1 MNFLMF
7 GAPMAGKGTLANMLS
22 EEYKLPTISM
32 GDILRGSIARG
43 DAEGV
48 LAKSYMDQGKMVPN
62 EVVCAMI
69 KNRLAEPDVQNGFI
83 LDGFPRTPSQL
94 EVFIKEKVTNIDVVV
109 SLEVPYETLLTR
121 VVGRRTCKDCGYIY
135 NTNWNLGY
143 EKCPKCG
150 GAWSIRSDD
159 NEETYKKRYEV
170 YLSETLPILDYFK
183 KEGKVI
189 VVEGQS
195 EPEESYQKMIDAFN
209 ESKIE
214 GLNEFINGQYGKN

>member
-48 LAKSYMDQGKMVPN
+48 LAKSYMDKGEMVPN

-94 EVFIKEKVTNIDVVV
+94 EVFVKEKVTNIDVVV

-135 NTNWNLGY
+135 NTSWGLGY
-143 EKCPKCG
+143 EKCPKCNG
-150 GAWSIRSDD
+150 EWGIRSDD
-159 NEETYKKRYEV
+159 NEETYQNRYNV
-170 YLSETLPILDYFK
+170 YQKETLPILDYFK
-183 KEGKVI
+183 NEGKV
-189 VVEGQS
+189 VEVQGQ
-195 EPEESYQKMIDAFN
+195 EAPEESYNTMINAFK
-209 ESKIE
+209 ESSIE
-214 GLNEFINGQYGKN
+214 GLKEFIEG

>member
-22 EEYKLPTISM
+22 EKYNLPTISM

-48 LAKSYMDQGKMVPN
+48 LAKSYMDKGEMVPN

-69 KNRLAEPDVQNGFI
+69 KTRLAQPDVQNGFI

-94 EVFIKEKVTNIDVVV
+94 EVFVKENVAHIDVVV
-109 SLEVPYETLLTR
+109 SLEVPYEALLAR

-135 NTNWNLGY
+135 NTSWNLGY
-143 EKCPKCG
+143 ERCPKCNG
-150 GAWSIRSDD
+150 EWGIRSDD
-159 NEETYKKRYEV
+159 NEETYKNRYNV
-170 YLSETLPILDYFK
+170 YNSETLPILDYFK
-183 KEGKVI
+183 KEGKV
-189 VVEGQS
+189 VEVLGQ
-195 EPEESYQKMIDAFN
+195 EAPEESYNAMINAFKQSDIKGLK
-209 ESKIE
+209 EFIE
-214 GLNEFINGQYGKN
+214 G

>member
-7 GAPMAGKGTLANMLS
+7 GAPMAGKGTLANMLA
-22 EEYKLPTISM
+22 EEYNLPTISM

-48 LAKSYMDQGKMVPN
+48 LAKSYMDKGEMVPN

-69 KNRLAEPDVQNGFI
+69 KNRLAQDDVQNGFI

-94 EVFIKEKVTNIDVVV
+94 EVFVRENVANIDVVV

-135 NTNWNLGY
+135 NTSWGLGY
-143 EKCPKCG
+143 EKCPKCNG
-150 GAWSIRSDD
+150 EWGIRSDD
-159 NEETYKKRYEV
+159 NEETYQNRYNV
-170 YLSETLPILDYFK
+170 YQNETLPILDYFK
-183 KEGKVI
+183 NEGKV
-189 VVEGQS
+189 VTVHGQ
-195 EPEESYQKMIDAFN
+195 EAPEESYNTMINAFK
-209 ESKIE
+209 ESSIE
-214 GLNEFINGQYGKN
+214 GLKEFIEG

>member
-48 LAKSYMDQGKMVPN
+48 LAKSYMDKGEMVPN

-94 EVFIKEKVTNIDVVV
+94 EVFVKEKVTNIDVVV

-135 NTNWNLGY
+135 NTSWGLGY
-143 EKCPKCG
+143 EKCPKCNG
-150 GAWSIRSDD
+150 EWGIRSDD
-159 NEETYKKRYEV
+159 NEETYQNRYNV
-170 YLSETLPILDYFK
+170 YQKETLPILDYFK
-183 KEGKVI
+183 NEGKV
-189 VVEGQS
+189 VEVQGQ
-195 EPEESYQKMIDAFN
+195 EAPEESYNTMINAFKQSN
-209 ESKIE
+209 IAGLREFIE
-214 GLNEFINGQYGKN
+214 G